1 MKTEEFVCVVCPNG
15 CFIETTYKKGEPPE
29 LFEAKGYACPR
40 GEAWIQ
46 QEIENPVRTIAGSVT
61 VRNGA
66 FLCASVRTKNPIPLA
81 KVRGVMNE
89 IRKLL
94 REAPLAI
101 GDVLL
106 VNPAGAETEIVV
118 TRAVRRRETDSFKST

>member
-15 CFIETTYKKGEPPE
+15 CFIEATYKKGESGAPSE
-29 LFEAKGYACPR
+29 LFEAKGYTCPR
-40 GEAWIQ
+40 GEEWIR

-61 VRNGA
+61 VRGGD
-66 FLCASVRTKNPIPLA
+66 FQCASVRTKSPIPLA
-81 KVRGVMNE
+81 KVRDVMNE
-89 IRKLL
+89 IRKL
-94 REAPLAI
+94 RPEAPLAI

-118 TRAVRRRETDSFKST
+118 TRAVRRRA